1 MELLKNEFH
10 IDWLDN
16 AEISNNNNDK
26 DVIIIKDTVNL
37 LKLQLI
43 ANEKVTLIYKDD
55 EIEAFF
61 VIKEEDDFLIYSTNK
76 VKVILIMLALEY
88 RWEDF
93 FMLAITNKDFKEEI
107 FKNIDLSY
115 EDRIKRI
122 HELSEMEDNDD
133 ITQKLKNFEANKE
146 LWNFLNYHKE
156 ILLRTNWSDYSRVVP
171 IHQNY
176 LS

>member
-88 RWEDF
+88 RW
-93 FMLAITNKDFKEEI
+93 KI
-107 FKNIDLSY
+107 FLCWLLQI
-115 EDRIKRI
+115 RILRR
-122 HELSEMEDNDD
+122 NF
-133 ITQKLKNFEANKE
+133 QK
-146 LWNFLNYHKE
+146 Y
-156 ILLRTNWSDYSRVVP
+156 
-171 IHQNY
+171 
-176 LS
+176 